1 MPSILHFTGFIKGV
15 TYKAFL
21 TSNLSRV
28 SFDEFDVNRS
38 SACGIIQTQDTEIA
52 YSKWVSPKRTRS
64 YPFARIYNTYNASKV
79 LTIIPIIKDEGKDG
93 DLDKLQYSTISWMNL
108 LNTYIVLGYYN
119 DTEKSHKKDQS
130 ERHKLTQQK
139 FDNNF
144 IKAQIQQISEYRQS
158 ALHWNKNLFED
169 SFTDTFNK
177 ALRSYNSISEKT
189 GVEIHSHRNMEAY
202 IDAINRDFEEFKNI
216 SLKGSQNESKRE
228 AVTSHELEYLI
239 DGLKATFCIEN
250 YLGGVYYLT
259 PDEIL
264 QIEKSYIIQE
274 SKNSTNAVL
283 PSVNDIQDG
292 LFKLILFSN
301 IGFLKLNDEKVDFCV
316 RLKLTGRNIK
326 DRILLPCPLENAE
339 KFLESNSAIFKRQ
352 HKDIIMRLLQEA
364 QHNNIQIEIIA
375 NHEN

>member
-1 MPSILHFTGFIKGV
+1 MAIYWLN
-15 TYKAFL
+15 Y
-21 TSNLSRV
+21 
-28 SFDEFDVNRS
+28 
-38 SACGIIQTQDTEIA
+38 II
-52 YSKWVSPKRTRS
+52 
-64 YPFARIYNTYNASKV
+64 
-79 LTIIPIIKDEGKDG
+79 
-93 DLDKLQYSTISWMNL
+93 
-108 LNTYIVLGYYN
+108 
-119 DTEKSHKKDQS
+119 DQP
-130 ERHKLTQQK
+130 L
-139 FDNNF
+139 
-144 IKAQIQQISEYRQS
+144 
-158 ALHWNKNLFED
+158 
-169 SFTDTFNK
+169 
-177 ALRSYNSISEKT
+177 
-189 GVEIHSHRNMEAY
+189 
-202 IDAINRDFEEFKNI
+202 FKNI

>member
-283 PSVNDIQDG
+283 PSLNDIQDG

>member
-264 QIEKSYIIQE
+264 QIEKSYIMIIRIQ
-274 SKNSTNAVL
+274 SCA
-283 PSVNDIQDG
+283 
-292 LFKLILFSN
+292 
-301 IGFLKLNDEKVDFCV
+301 
-316 RLKLTGRNIK
+316 
-326 DRILLPCPLENAE
+326 
-339 KFLESNSAIFKRQ
+339 
-352 HKDIIMRLLQEA
+352 
-364 QHNNIQIEIIA
+364 
-375 NHEN
+375 

>member
-301 IGFLKLNDEKVDFCV
+301 IGSLKLNDEKVDFCV

>member
-119 DTEKSHKKDQS
+119 DAKKSHKKDQS

-169 SFTDTFNK
+169 SFTDTFDK
-177 ALRSYNSISEKT
+177 ALRSYNSISQKT
-189 GVEIHSHRNMEAY
+189 GVEIHSHTKMEAY
-202 IDAINRDFEEFKNI
+202 IDSINRDFEEFKNI
-216 SLKGSQNESKRE
+216 SLKGSQNASKRE

-283 PSVNDIQDG
+283 PSLNDIQDG

-301 IGFLKLNDEKVDFCV
+301 IGSLKLNDEKVDFCV

-326 DRILLPCPLENAE
+326 DRILLPCPLENAK

-364 QHNNIQIEIIA
+364 QYNNIQIEIIA
-375 NHEN
+375 NNEN

>member
-1 MPSILHFTGFIKGV
+1 
-15 TYKAFL
+15 
-21 TSNLSRV
+21 
-28 SFDEFDVNRS
+28 
-38 SACGIIQTQDTEIA
+38 
-52 YSKWVSPKRTRS
+52 
-64 YPFARIYNTYNASKV
+64 
-79 LTIIPIIKDEGKDG
+79 
-93 DLDKLQYSTISWMNL
+93 
-108 LNTYIVLGYYN
+108 
-119 DTEKSHKKDQS
+119 
-130 ERHKLTQQK
+130 
-139 FDNNF
+139 
-144 IKAQIQQISEYRQS
+144 
-158 ALHWNKNLFED
+158 
-169 SFTDTFNK
+169 
-177 ALRSYNSISEKT
+177 
-189 GVEIHSHRNMEAY
+189 MEAY

-339 KFLESNSAIFKRQ
+339 KFLESNSAIFKHQ
-352 HKDIIMRLLQEA
+352 IFALLAFNAICLIQKHKFL
-364 QHNNIQIEIIA
+364 N
-375 NHEN
+375 ENETAESVPQS

>member
-119 DTEKSHKKDQS
+119 DAEKSHKKDQS

-301 IGFLKLNDEKVDFCV
+301 IGSLKLNDEKVDFCV

>member
-119 DTEKSHKKDQS
+119 DAKKSHKKDQS

-144 IKAQIQQISEYRQS
+144 IKAQIQQISFR
-158 ALHWNKNLFED
+158 
-169 SFTDTFNK
+169 
-177 ALRSYNSISEKT
+177 
-189 GVEIHSHRNMEAY
+189 
-202 IDAINRDFEEFKNI
+202 
-216 SLKGSQNESKRE
+216 
-228 AVTSHELEYLI
+228 
-239 DGLKATFCIEN
+239 
-250 YLGGVYYLT
+250 
-259 PDEIL
+259 PDESS
-264 QIEKSYIIQE
+264 QTS
-274 SKNSTNAVL
+274 
-283 PSVNDIQDG
+283 
-292 LFKLILFSN
+292 
-301 IGFLKLNDEKVDFCV
+301 
-316 RLKLTGRNIK
+316 
-326 DRILLPCPLENAE
+326 
-339 KFLESNSAIFKRQ
+339 
-352 HKDIIMRLLQEA
+352 
-364 QHNNIQIEIIA
+364 
-375 NHEN
+375 